1 MAMNK
6 KWMFVVLGYVLLL
19 AALGVTLDGSLA
31 LIAIDRLAQ
40 SERYTDEMDKLEIY
54 RGFEIRAFE
63 REQGRWRAEIRK
75 ADGSTPKS
83 SLGTA
88 DTACRLLRPLIP

>member
-1 MAMNK
+1 MNK

-40 SERYTDEMDKLEIY
+40 SEGYTDIQNVTVTNAP
-54 RGFEIRAFE
+54 IRF
-63 REQGRWRAEIRK
+63 
-75 ADGSTPKS
+75 
-83 SLGTA
+83 
-88 DTACRLLRPLIP
+88 